1 MEHENDH
8 PFAFWKSARKGV
20 TDWVQ
25 QRLLE
30 ASPLKQNTSR
40 SSIALSYGSSHFAP
54 EGLRPDNNQSSP
66 QFAADRLCFPVS
78 F

>member
-1 MEHENDH
+1 MERENDQ
-8 PFAFWKSARKGV
+8 PSTFLKSARKGV

-30 ASPLKQNTSR
+30 ASRLKQNA
-40 SSIALSYGSSHFAP
+40 SSSSTASSYGSSHFAP
-54 EGLRPDNNQSSP
+54 EGLRPDNKQSSP
-66 QFAADRLCFPVS
+66 QFTADRLCFPVS